1 MCADH
6 SFQESD
12 LSLHPL
18 GSSHVSVG
26 ELLLLSANRPGEQG
40 AGDKTSYW
48 VKLAVLTQARTSLPS
63 GAGDGDEQ
71 PAGFPHSGINQHFS
85 I

>member
-1 MCADH
+1 MCANH

-18 GSSHVSVG
+18 GSSNVSVG
-26 ELLLLSANRPGEQG
+26 ELLLLSANNRP
-40 AGDKTSYW
+40 GDKTSCW
-48 VKLAVLTQARTSLPS
+48 VNLAVLTQSRTSLPS
-63 GAGDGDEQ
+63 GVGDGDEQ